1 MNRQFVGMWAA
12 GALAALVAL
21 PGLAAG
27 EAKALDPGAAA
38 PDFTATAS
46 LAGKDFTFSLKQALA
61 KGPVVV
67 YFYPAAY
74 TGGCDLE
81 AHTFATE
88 ADAFAKAGATII
100 GVSADSI
107 ARLNQFS
114 ADPKYCAG
122 KFAVASDPAGR
133 IAATYGLTMMPPQKG
148 VTDVRGKPVTH
159 GFLPRTTFVLDREGR
174 IVARL
179 SSKDDHLSPDQHVQR
194 SLAIVEKL
202 QSAKAP

>member
-1 MNRQFVGMWAA
+1 MNKRLA
-12 GALAALVAL
+12 GLITAGVLASTLAI
-21 PGLAAG
+21 PGLAAL
-27 EAKALDPGAAA
+27 KTGAAA

-88 ADAFAKAGATII
+88 KDRFVKAGATII

-114 ADPKYCAG
+114 SDPKYCAG
-122 KFAVASDPAGR
+122 KFPVASDPGGK
-133 IAATYGLTMMPPQKG
+133 IAALYGLKMMPPQKG
-148 VTDVRGKPVTH
+148 VMDVHGRPVTH
-159 GFLPRTTFVLDREGR
+159 GFFPRTTFVLDREGK
-174 IVARL
+174 IVKVL
-179 SSKDDHLSPDQHVQR
+179 SSEADHLTPDQHVKD
-194 SLAIVEKL
+194 SLAIVQRL
-202 QSAKAP
+202 QAEKAP

>member
-1 MNRQFVGMWAA
+1 MNRQCVGMLVA
-12 GALAALVAL
+12 GALAMLLAV
-21 PGLAAG
+21 PGLAAK
-27 EAKALDPGAAA
+27 EPTALAPGAAA

-46 LAGKDFTFSLKQALA
+46 LAGKDFSFSLKQALA

-81 AHTFATE
+81 AHTFATD
-88 ADAFAKAGATII
+88 ADQFAKAGATIV
-100 GVSADSI
+100 GVSADSVS
-107 ARLNQFS
+107 RLNEFS

-122 KFAVASDPAGR
+122 KFAVASDPDGK
-133 IAATYGLTMMPPQKG
+133 IAASYGLAMSPPQKG
-148 VTDVRGKPVTH
+148 VVDKLGKPVTH
-159 GFLPRTTFVLDREGR
+159 GFLPRTTFVLDRAGK

-179 SSKDDHLSPDQHVQR
+179 SSRDDHLSPDQHVKR

-202 QSAKAP
+202 QAGKAP

>member
-1 MNRQFVGMWAA
+1 MNKSFGGMLVA
-12 GALAALVAL
+12 GALATLLAV
-21 PGLAAG
+21 PVLAAG
-27 EAKALDPGAAA
+27 EAQALGPGAAA
-38 PDFTATAS
+38 PAFTATAS
-46 LAGKDFTFSLKQALA
+46 LAGKDFAFSLKQALA

-88 ADAFAKAGATII
+88 ADKFAKAGATIV
-100 GVSADSI
+100 GVSADSL

-122 KFAVASDPAGR
+122 KFPVASDPDGK
-133 IAATYGLTMMPPQKG
+133 IAATYGLAMMPPQKG
-148 VTDVRGKPVTH
+148 VTDVHNKPVTH
-159 GFLPRTTFVLDREGR
+159 GFLPRTTFVIDREGK

-194 SLAIVEKL
+194 SLEIVEKL
-202 QSAKAP
+202 TAGRAP

>member
-1 MNRQFVGMWAA
+1 MNKRLMGSIAA
-12 GALAALVAL
+12 GALVAL
-21 PGLAAG
+21 LAMPGLAAL
-27 EAKALDPGAAA
+27 EPGAAA

-88 ADAFAKAGATII
+88 KDRFVKAGATII

-114 ADPKYCAG
+114 SDPKYCAG
-122 KFAVASDPAGR
+122 KFPVASDPGGK
-133 IAATYGLTMMPPQKG
+133 IAALYGLKMMPPQKG
-148 VTDVRGKPVTH
+148 VMDVHGRPVTH
-159 GFLPRTTFVLDREGR
+159 GFLPRTTFVLDRGGK
-174 IVARL
+174 IVKVL
-179 SSKDDHLSPDQHVQR
+179 SSEADHLTPDQHVKD
-194 SLAIVEKL
+194 SLAIVQRL
-202 QSAKAP
+202 QTEKAP

>member
-1 MNRQFVGMWAA
+1 MNRQFVGVVVA
-12 GALAALVAL
+12 GALALLLAV
-21 PGLAAG
+21 PVLAAS
-27 EAKALDPGAAA
+27 ESKALDPGAMA

-46 LAGKDFTFSLKQALA
+46 LAGKDFNFSLKQALA

-100 GVSADSI
+100 GVSADSV

-122 KFAVASDPAGR
+122 KFAVASDPAGK
-133 IAATYGLTMMPPQKG
+133 IAATYGLAMMPPQQG
-148 VTDVRGKPVTH
+148 VTDVHGKPVTH
-159 GFLPRTTFVLDREGR
+159 GFLPRTTFVLDHAGKV
-174 IVARL
+174 VARL
-179 SSKDDHLSPDQHVQR
+179 SSKDDHLSPDQHVHR
-194 SLAIVEKL
+194 SLEIVEKL
-202 QSAKAP
+202 QAGKAP